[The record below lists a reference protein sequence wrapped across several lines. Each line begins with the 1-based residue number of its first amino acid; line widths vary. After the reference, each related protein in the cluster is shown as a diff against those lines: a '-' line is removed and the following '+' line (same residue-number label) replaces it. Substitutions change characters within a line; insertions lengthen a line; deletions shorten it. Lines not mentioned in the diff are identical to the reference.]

1 MYKTHHIIFEVWRH
15 GRIQALFSV
24 DGVHPLDFLLQH
36 LGLVVLV
43 VASGI
48 MLAWPEIQKLAGQ
61 QSSISTLEATQLINQ
76 KHAIIIDL
84 RREKDFTLGHL
95 PNARHIPADELVTR
109 FDEISR
115 FKSRPAI
122 LVSTGQNSAKAIKA
136 LKEQGFADVFV
147 LQGGVSAWIEAS
159 LPIETTSGKA

>member
-1 MYKTHHIIFEVWRH
+1 M
-15 GRIQALFSV
+15 
-24 DGVHPLDFLLQH
+24 DFLLQH
-36 LGLVVLV
+36 LGLIVLV

-48 MLAWPEIQKLAGQ
+48 MLAWPEIQNLMGP
-61 QSSISTLEATQLINQ
+61 QSSIGTLEATRLINQ

-84 RREKDFTLGHL
+84 RRVQDFTLGHL

-109 FDEISR
+109 VDEISR

-122 LVSTGQNSAKAIKA
+122 LVGQGQNSAKAVKT
-136 LKEQGFADVFV
+136 LKTQGFPDVFV

-159 LPIETTSGKA
+159 LPIETTNGKA

>member
-1 MYKTHHIIFEVWRH
+1 
-15 GRIQALFSV
+15 
-24 DGVHPLDFLLQH
+24 LDFLLQH
-36 LGLVVLV
+36 LGLIVLV

-48 MLAWPEIQKLAGQ
+48 MLAWPELQNLMGQ
-61 QSSISTLEATQLINQ
+61 QSSIGTLEATRLINQ

-84 RREKDFTLGHL
+84 RREQDFTLGHL

-122 LVSTGQNSAKAIKA
+122 LVSQGQSGAKAIKT
-136 LKEQGFADVFV
+136 LKAQGFVDVFV

>member
-1 MYKTHHIIFEVWRH
+1 
-15 GRIQALFSV
+15 
-24 DGVHPLDFLLQH
+24 LDFLLQH

-48 MLAWPEIQKLAGQ
+48 MLAWPEIQKLVGH

-84 RREKDFTLGHL
+84 RREKDFVLGHL
-95 PNARHIPADELVTR
+95 PNARHIPADELVPR

-122 LVSTGQNSAKAIKA
+122 LVSTGQSGTKAIKA
-136 LKEQGFADVFV
+136 LKEQGFTDVFV
-147 LQGGVSAWIEAS
+147 LQGGVSAWIEAN

>member
-1 MYKTHHIIFEVWRH
+1 
-15 GRIQALFSV
+15 
-24 DGVHPLDFLLQH
+24 LDFLLQH

-48 MLAWPEIQKLAGQ
+48 MLAWPEIQKFMGP
-61 QSSISTLEATQLINQ
+61 QSSIGTLEATQLINQ

-84 RREKDFTLGHL
+84 RRQQDFTLGHL

-109 FDEISR
+109 FEEISR

-122 LVSTGQNSAKAIKA
+122 LVSTGQSGAKAVKT
-136 LKEQGFADVFV
+136 LKEQGFTDVFV
-147 LQGGVSAWIEAS
+147 LQGGVSAWIEAN
-159 LPIETTSGKA
+159 LPIETASGKA